1 MCKIPPYAPV
11 MPDNTVYME
20 ITRVLRVFARG
31 GALRGTTLNQAHM
44 KSSLYRHII
53 GATVS
58 QGVIHAYYQL
68 PNAIARLV

>member
-1 MCKIPPYAPV
+1 

-31 GALRGTTLNQAHM
+31 GAWRGTTLNQAHT

-58 QGVIHAYYQL
+58 QGAINAYYQL
-68 PNAIARLV
+68 PNAIPRLV